1 MYLYSPS
8 DEGFKM
14 RSHHVTLR
22 YSVETIRLEKELEEV
37 GCDESERN
45 TEVTLITE
53 GLTKVKPTV
62 LL

>member
-1 MYLYSPS
+1 M
-8 DEGFKM
+8 
-14 RSHHVTLR
+14 TLR
-22 YSVETIRLEKELEEV
+22 QSVETIRLEKELEEV

-53 GLTKVKPTV
+53 GLTKIQPTV

>member
-1 MYLYSPS
+1 MS
-8 DEGFKM
+8 
-14 RSHHVTLR
+14 SHHVTLR
-22 YSVETIRLEKELEEV
+22 QSVETIRLEKELEGV

-53 GLTKVKPTV
+53 GLTKIKPTV